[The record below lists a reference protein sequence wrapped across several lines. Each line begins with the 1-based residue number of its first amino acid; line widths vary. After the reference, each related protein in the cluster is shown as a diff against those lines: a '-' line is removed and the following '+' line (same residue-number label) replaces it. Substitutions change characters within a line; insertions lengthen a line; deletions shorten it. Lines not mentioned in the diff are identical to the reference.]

1 MESGSGRLTD
11 SGSDAAE
18 RQGLEPPQHDAVTEP
33 RAFVEQADLRETLQQ
48 RLEHDPAFEP
58 RERRAEAVVD
68 ASPEG
73 HRRAR
78 SETLTVTVPGPEE
91 ETSGTPLTARIDD
104 FPAEHDGSS
113 EFPVRIAFSA
123 PITASQNKFPQ
134 AFDVEN
140 GRIASA
146 RREGGR
152 SDLWTL
158 TVVPG
163 GVEAVRI
170 VLRGN
175 RPCGSGGVPCATTPD
190 GNGRIRLSNTVSI
203 EIRGPAAISIADAE
217 ATEGTDA
224 NMAFQVTLDRVALK
238 TITVDYET
246 RDGTATAGADYTATS
261 GTLTFT
267 VGQRSKTVRVPILD
281 DSHDDDG
288 ETFTLVLSDAAE
300 RHLTAGP

>member
-1 MESGSGRLTD
+1 MPRPRVTGAPCT
-11 SGSDAAE
+11 SD
-18 RQGLEPPQHDAVTEP
+18 G
-33 RAFVEQADLRETLQQ
+33 
-48 RLEHDPAFEP
+48 
-58 RERRAEAVVD
+58 
-68 ASPEG
+68 
-73 HRRAR
+73 RAR

-267 VGQRSKTVRVPILD
+267 VGQRSKTVRVPFLD

>member
-1 MESGSGRLTD
+1 MPRPRVTGAPCT
-11 SGSDAAE
+11 SD
-18 RQGLEPPQHDAVTEP
+18 G
-33 RAFVEQADLRETLQQ
+33 
-48 RLEHDPAFEP
+48 
-58 RERRAEAVVD
+58 
-68 ASPEG
+68 
-73 HRRAR
+73 RAR

-104 FPAEHDGSS
+104 FPAEHDGLSG
-113 EFPVRIAFSA
+113 FPVRIAFSS

-267 VGQRSKTVRVPILD
+267 VGHPDLAEFRLPGHEHGPGPCPNSDFISLRSGLGPKVPSGAEGSQRR
-281 DSHDDDG
+281 
-288 ETFTLVLSDAAE
+288 SDYRKYLYSEPLAKF
-300 RHLTAGP
+300 

>member
-1 MESGSGRLTD
+1 MGTNHEGVNFGRRL
-11 SGSDAAE
+11 
-18 RQGLEPPQHDAVTEP
+18 PPTGGQ
-33 RAFVEQADLRETLQQ
+33 FSTLNN
-48 RLEHDPAFEP
+48 
-58 RERRAEAVVD
+58 
-68 ASPEG
+68 
-73 HRRAR
+73 
-78 SETLTVTVPGPEE
+78 
-91 ETSGTPLTARIDD
+91 I
-104 FPAEHDGSS
+104 
-113 EFPVRIAFSA
+113 
-123 PITASQNKFPQ
+123 
-134 AFDVEN
+134 EN